1 MANFVEQIKTIWGD
15 MSGSRRIVM
24 MGSLVAIVA
33 ALSWVIASQSVTNW
47 KTLGRGL
54 TNEDLHAAKAAL
66 DEKNIPVR
74 LTQAGTLE
82 VPGEHLDQARIEIA
96 TSNAASGNVG
106 MELFNESTFGQSS
119 FQENINY
126 HRALQGELARTIQSI
141 DGVKSARVHLV
152 IPKKRLFKKDQ
163 KAPTASVKLTLKPGI
178 DLSKQQVAGIRFL
191 VSNAIE
197 GMQSNA
203 VTIIDHRGNTL
214 ARPDDSMMAGG
225 ETFHELQTSYESKL
239 EERIVDLLTPVL
251 GEGKVRA
258 QVSATLDFS
267 AVEVTEKTLD
277 PENQVV
283 LKEDRHVENAS
294 TQEKDPSGVP
304 GVASNVPGR
313 PAANTANDAKTTN
326 KTMRKEALS
335 YDTNSS
341 LRKTIL
347 PLGRLKRLS
356 VAVAVD
362 GKLETGEDG
371 TEQWA
376 PRGADEMAQIEDL
389 VSKAAGIDL
398 DRGDQLAV
406 VNTQFNEVLP
416 EVDDVTPAEAP
427 FWLSMIPWAIL
438 LLIAGMVLF
447 GVIRP
452 MIRQH
457 GQRIQAQMVRKESP
471 NLLSAPGADSADA
484 DGTSLSASSQAS
496 ASSSNAIRKSDTSV
510 PATAIAIS
518 PGEKLRQ
525 VATSHAERD
534 VPRAAQIIRTW
545 LLVEE

>member
-1 MANFVEQIKTIWGD
+1 MAKVFEQIQGIWGD
-15 MSGSRRIVM
+15 MSANRRLFLAA
-24 MGSLVAIVA
+24 SLVAVIA
-33 ALSWVIASQSVTNW
+33 ALSWVITTQGVTNW

-54 TNEDLHAAKAAL
+54 TSEDLHAAKAAL

-74 LTQAGTLE
+74 LTEAGTLE
-82 VPGEHLDQARIEIA
+82 VPSEHLDEARIELA
-96 TSNAASGNVG
+96 TSNAASGTVG

-141 DGVKSARVHLV
+141 DGVKGARVHLV

-163 KAPTASVKLTLKPGI
+163 KHPTASVKLTLKPGVE
-178 DLSKQQVAGIRFL
+178 LSKQQVAGIRFL
-191 VSNAIE
+191 VANAIE
-197 GMQSNA
+197 GMRSSA

-225 ETFHELQTSYESKL
+225 ENFHEMQTLYEAKL
-239 EERIVDLLTPVL
+239 EDRIVELLTPVL

-267 AVEVTEKTLD
+267 AVELTEKTLD

-283 LKEDRHVENAS
+283 LKEDRHVENA
-294 TQEKDPSGVP
+294 TTKEKDPSGVP

-313 PAANTANDAKTTN
+313 PAAAAANDGKTSN
-326 KTMRKEALS
+326 KSMRKEALS

-341 LRKTIL
+341 LKKTIL
-347 PLGRLKRLS
+347 PMGRLKRLS

-362 GKLETGEDG
+362 GKTTTNEDG
-371 TEQWA
+371 TEQWV

-389 VSKAAGIDL
+389 VSKAAGIIL

-406 VNTQFNEVLP
+406 VNTQFDEVIP
-416 EVDDVTPAEAP
+416 EIDDAAPAEDP
-427 FWLSMIPWAIL
+427 FWYSMIPWAIL

-452 MIRQH
+452 MIRQYGERLH
-457 GQRIQAQMVRKESP
+457 AQMIQKETP
-471 NLLSAPGADSADA
+471 QLLGAPGAGMVTA
-484 DGTSLSASSQAS
+484 DGLALGQGAGSPGALGAGDGSS
-496 ASSSNAIRKSDTSV
+496 I
-510 PATAIAIS
+510 PETAIQIS

-525 VATSHAERD
+525 TATSYAERD